1 MNRRDILT
9 SAMGASAA
17 IAAVAP
23 RPAAAA
29 PARTGAAPVVR
40 ARDGTVLA
48 HRDWGEGKTIVFLS
62 AWSFC
67 ADAWQYQM
75 TPLSQQGF
83 RCVTYDRRGHGRT
96 ADPGR
101 GYDFDT
107 LADDL
112 AAVMDTLDLRDVTL
126 VAYSMGSGEA
136 VRYLSR
142 HGSKRVARL
151 LLLAPVTPFLTK
163 TADNPEGIDPAI
175 FERNRATMLKDFPGA
190 LEAGFPTFI
199 DQGASEPLK
208 AWVKSIM
215 VGQSLNALIACN
227 KAFTATDL
235 RPDVKAVTVPT
246 LIIHGDADRSAVP
259 ALTCKRTAALMPKAE
274 LRMYA
279 GAPHGL
285 VFTHTE
291 RLNGDIAAFARS

>member
-1 MNRRDILT
+1 MNRRDIF
-9 SAMGASAA
+9 ASAL
-17 IAAVAP
+17 AAGAAATTVAAP
-23 RPAAAA
+23 PAAEAAA
-29 PARTGAAPVVR
+29 PKPAPVIR
-40 ARDGTVLA
+40 ARDGTVLV
-48 HRDWGEGKTIVFLS
+48 HRDWGEGRTIVFLS
-62 AWSFC
+62 AWSFS

-75 TPLSQQGF
+75 GPLAQQGF
-83 RCVTYDRRGHGRT
+83 RCVTYDRRGHGKT

-101 GYDFDT
+101 GYDYDT

-112 AAVMDTLDLRDVTL
+112 AAVMDGLDLKDVTL

-142 HGSKRVARL
+142 HGSKRVAKL
-151 LLLAPVTPFLTK
+151 LLLAPVTPFLAK

-175 FERNRATMLKDFPGA
+175 FERNRVNTMKDFPAA
-190 LEAGFPTFI
+190 LEAGFPTFM
-199 DQGASEPLK
+199 DAGASEPMK
-208 AWVKSIM
+208 AWVKGIM
-215 VGQSLNALIACN
+215 LSQSLNALMACN
-227 KAFTATDL
+227 KAFTSTDF
-235 RPDVKAVTVPT
+235 RPDCRAVSVPT

-259 ALTCKRTAALMPKAE
+259 ALTAKRTAALMPKAE

-291 RLNGDIAAFARS
+291 RLNADIAAFARI

>member
-1 MNRRDILT
+1 MNRRDIFV
-9 SAMGASAA
+9 SALAA
-17 IAAVAP
+17 TAATAVTTP
-23 RPAAAA
+23 RAAAA
-29 PARTGAAPVVR
+29 ATPKVAPTIR

-48 HRDWGEGKTIVFLS
+48 DRDWGEGRTIVFLS
-62 AWSFC
+62 AWSFS

-75 TPLSQQGF
+75 GPLAQQGF

-101 GYDFDT
+101 GYDYDT

-112 AAVMDTLDLRDVTL
+112 AAVMDGLDLRDVTL

-142 HGSKRVARL
+142 HGAKRVAKL
-151 LLLAPVTPFLTK
+151 LLLAPVTPFLAR

-175 FERNRATMLKDFPGA
+175 FEKNRANTMKDFPAA
-190 LEAGFPTFI
+190 LDAGFSAFM
-199 DQGASEPLK
+199 DQGASEPMK

-215 VGQSLNALIACN
+215 LGQSLNALMACN
-227 KAFTATDL
+227 KAFTTTDF

-246 LIIHGDADRSAVP
+246 LILHGDADRSAVP
-259 ALTCKRTAALMPKAE
+259 ALTAKRTAALMPKAE
-274 LRMYA
+274 LRMYH
-279 GAPHGL
+279 GAAHGL

-291 RLNGDIAAFARS
+291 RLNADIAAFARA